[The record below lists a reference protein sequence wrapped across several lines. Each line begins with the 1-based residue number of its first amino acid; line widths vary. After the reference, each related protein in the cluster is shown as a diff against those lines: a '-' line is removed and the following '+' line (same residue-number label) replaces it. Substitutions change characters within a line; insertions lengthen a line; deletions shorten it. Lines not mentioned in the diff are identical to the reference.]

1 MAVPKRKTS
10 KTRRDKRRTHANAPK
25 VTVAICQQ
33 CKKPVAPHTAC
44 AFGGYYNN
52 KKVLTTREEARE
64 QNA

>member
-44 AFGGYYNN
+44 KFCGYYNN
-52 KKVLTTREEARE
+52 KKV
-64 QNA
+64 

>member
-10 KTRRDKRRTHANAPK
+10 KTGFDKRRTHDNAPK
-25 VTVAICQQ
+25 VTVAIFKQ

-44 AFGGYYNN
+44 KFCGYYNN